1 MNFKD
6 VVALLKERHPDAI
19 EAVDETK
26 RDPWIV
32 VKKDHLVSVCKTL
45 RDEPKLNYDHLSLI
59 SAVDYMTGK
68 GPAGT
73 IEVVY
78 HLDSLT
84 LNHPLVLKVKVP
96 RDKAQIPTLV
106 SVWATAD
113 WHERESFDLMGIEFV
128 GHPNLTRILCAEDW
142 VGYPLRKDYKWPEE
156 YHGVPCG
163 PFAGNDVNI
172 PPEWEQEGFTTRKS

>member
-6 VVALLKERHPDAI
+6 VAALLKEKHGDAI
-19 EAVDETK
+19 EGTDETK
-26 RDPWIV
+26 KDAWIV
-32 VKKDHLVSVCKTL
+32 VKREKLVEVCKTL
-45 RDEPKLNYDHLSLI
+45 RDDPKLNYDHLSLI
-59 SAVDYMTGK
+59 SAVDYP
-68 GPAGT
+68 PAT

-84 LNHPLVLKVKVP
+84 LNHPLVLKVKLP
-96 RDKAQIPTLV
+96 RGEAELPKCPTLV

-113 WHERESFDLMGIEFV
+113 WHERESYDLMGIDFT

-142 VGYPLRKDYKWPEE
+142 VGYPLRKDYAWPEE

-163 PFAGNDVNI
+163 PFAGQDVNI
-172 PPEWEQEGFTTRKS
+172 PPEWEQEGFTTRKA